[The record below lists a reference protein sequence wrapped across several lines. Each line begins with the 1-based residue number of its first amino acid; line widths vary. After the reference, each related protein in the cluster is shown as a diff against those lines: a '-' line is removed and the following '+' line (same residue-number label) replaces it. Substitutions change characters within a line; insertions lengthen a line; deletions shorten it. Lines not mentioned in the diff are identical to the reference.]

1 MLVILMHKAEG
12 LERNLKKCVE
22 STDLESLER
31 IWKFQ
36 NTENYY
42 EILLD
47 SYEEIQT
54 NVSKVS

>member
-1 MLVILMHKAEG
+1 MLLVILMQKAED
-12 LERNLKKCVE
+12 LERKLKKFME

-42 EILLD
+42 ESLLD
-47 SYEEIQT
+47 TYVKI
-54 NVSKVS
+54 

>member
-1 MLVILMHKAEG
+1 MHKAKG
-12 LERNLKKCVE
+12 LERNLKKCME

-42 EILLD
+42 ESLLD
-47 SYEEIQT
+47 SYEET
-54 NVSKVS
+54 RMNVSKASED